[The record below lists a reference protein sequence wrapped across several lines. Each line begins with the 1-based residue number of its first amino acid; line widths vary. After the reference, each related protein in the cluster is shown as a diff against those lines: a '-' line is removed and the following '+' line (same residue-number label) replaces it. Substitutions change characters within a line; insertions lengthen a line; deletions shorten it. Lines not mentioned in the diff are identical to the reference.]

1 MNFNDTMTD
10 KELVSYYESRA
21 WNSHKKIEKVINV
34 LNEEIDRYNES
45 LKYLKGY
52 DNDTHMKRMTKIK
65 HKH

>member
-10 KELVSYYESRA
+10 KELASYYESRA
-21 WNSHKKIEKVINV
+21 WNSRKKIEKVINV

-45 LKYLKGY
+45 LKHLKGY